1 MNDFKTKA
9 QQCALSLVAF
19 LKNPIQGMRSLPEW
33 PWQELVLVLLSISAI
48 CGAAQGIVSGK
59 VLSIFAGIIFYPIGI
74 TILVGLFSGFF
85 YYVFLFF
92 FKREVDFK
100 RLFTNV
106 TFATIPSLLVS
117 IVTPVLPPVQLVGLL
132 ATLFLL
138 VVGFTENFQMPKRA
152 MAKFLAGIFLIYL
165 IFWIYSSINFKKT
178 KDSFRDQATPESIDI
193 LEQELK
199 SE

>member
-1 MNDFKTKA
+1 MNDIKDKA
-9 QQCALSLVAF
+9 KQCALSLIAF

-33 PWQELVLVLLSISAI
+33 PWQELLLVLLAISAI

-59 VLSIFAGIIFYPIGI
+59 VLSIIAGILFYPIGI

-92 FKREVDFK
+92 FKRELDFK
-100 RLFTNV
+100 RLFTTV
-106 TFATIPSLLVS
+106 VFASIPSLLVS
-117 IVTPVLPPVQLVGLL
+117 IATPILPPIQLLGVVS
-132 ATLFLL
+132 TLFLL
-138 VVGFTENFQMPKRA
+138 AVGFTENFQLPKRQVT
-152 MAKFLAGIFLIYL
+152 KFLAGILLIYL
-165 IFWIYSSINFKKT
+165 IFWIFSSINFKKT

-199 SE
+199 NE